1 MTQQPT
7 IFVVDDDQRVRDS
20 LRWLLESVD
29 LPVET
34 YGSAEDFLH
43 ACTPHRHGCLILDI
57 RMPKI
62 SGLQLQDI
70 LIERGIRLPIIMVTG
85 HGDVPTAV
93 RAVQKGAVDFLEKPF
108 NDQVLLDRIH
118 TVLAAES
125 KREEEEAEHGAILM
139 RIESL
144 TLREREVLE
153 GVVGGKP
160 NKRIATE
167 LGISVKT
174 VEVHRSRAMGKMA
187 AKSVA
192 ELTTLC
198 MLCGMSKGKP

>member
-1 MTQQPT
+1 MTQEQT
-7 IFVVDDDQRVRDS
+7 IFVVDDDKRVRDS
-20 LRWLLESVD
+20 LRWLIESVS

-34 YGSAEDFLH
+34 YGSAEEFLD
-43 ACTPHRHGCLILDI
+43 AYAPHRHGCLILDI

-70 LIERGIRLPIIMVTG
+70 LAARGIRLPIIMVTG

-118 TVLAAES
+118 AGLEDDA
-125 KREEEEAEHGAILM
+125 RRQQEEETQREILK
-139 RIESL
+139 RFHSL
-144 TLREREVLE
+144 TAREREVLE
-153 GVVGGKP
+153 RVVGGMP
-160 NKRIATE
+160 NKRIAGE

-174 VEVHRSRAMGKMA
+174 VEVHRARAMEKMG
-187 AKSVA
+187 AKSLA
-192 ELTTLC
+192 EITAQC
-198 MLCGMSKGKP
+198 ILCGLHKEKF

>member
-1 MTQQPT
+1 VTQEPT

-20 LRWLLESVD
+20 LRWLLESVN

-43 ACTPHRHGCLILDI
+43 ACAPHRHGCLILDI
-57 RMPKI
+57 RMPRI

-93 RAVQKGAVDFLEKPF
+93 RAMQKGAVDFLEKPF

-118 TVLAAES
+118 TVLATDAQRQEGETARREIL
-125 KREEEEAEHGAILM
+125 KRMDA
-139 RIESL
+139 L

-153 GVVGGKP
+153 AVVSGKS
-160 NKRIATE
+160 NKRIATD
-167 LGISVKT
+167 LDISIKT
-174 VEVHRSRAMGKMA
+174 VEVHRARGMAKMA

-198 MLCGMSKGKP
+198 MLCGLGKGKP